1 MAITEFQIWNI
12 SVIPKDSIL
21 SVGNSHSL
29 PSSQANTDK
38 PSLLIV
44 LHFPEIPC
52 KLNDVIFSI
61 LCLDFFHL
69 ICFSM
74 FYLCF
79 CMY

>member
-44 LHFPEIPC
+44 LHFQ
-52 KLNDVIFSI
+52 KYHVN
-61 LCLDFFHL
+61 
-69 ICFSM
+69 
-74 FYLCF
+74 
-79 CMY
+79 